1 MEINQFL
8 VDKDMQGLK
17 CPKEM
22 KPTYITI
29 HNTNNN
35 VSAEFNIKHMRQF
48 YNPASYHYAVGAD
61 IWQGIEDTRTAYHC
75 GDGAFGKGN
84 NNSIGIE
91 ICYST
96 DYKTDKFD
104 KAFNLAAKLVA
115 FLMIKHDIPLENVVQ
130 HNYWS
135 GEDCPKRIRA
145 EVTWD
150 KFINLV
156 KKEVKNEQR
165 KIQASSTSTQR
176 ARNSRKKVS
185 S

>member
-1 MEINQFL
+1 MEINRFL
-8 VDKDMQGLK
+8 VDEDMQGLK

-29 HNTNNN
+29 HNSNNN

-75 GDGAFGKGN
+75 GDGVDGEGN

-115 FLMIKHDIPLENVVQ
+115 FLMIKHDIPLEDVVQ

-145 EVTWD
+145 EGTWD
-150 KFINLV
+150 KFIDLV

-165 KIQASSTSTQR
+165 KIQSSSTITQR
-176 ARNSRKKVS
+176 ARNTRKKTS